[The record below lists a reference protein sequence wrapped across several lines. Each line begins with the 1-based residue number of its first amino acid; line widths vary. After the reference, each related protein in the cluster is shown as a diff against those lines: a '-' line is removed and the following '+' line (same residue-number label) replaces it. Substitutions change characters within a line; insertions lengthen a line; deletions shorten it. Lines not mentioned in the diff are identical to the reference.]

1 MAASIVSRAASQTMD
16 KKFAPNWHCIMGGSL
31 GFEVTLLL
39 LLLLLR
45 YRTAFLS
52 MQMNYFS
59 TGQTSHLHQVVCE
72 KHSLLYMYYGG
83 NVAILLF
90 KY

>member
-1 MAASIVSRAASQTMD
+1 MD

-31 GFEVTLLL
+31 GFEVRSLCLAPFACRCFYDTFATKTLQYETLVPTL
-39 LLLLLR
+39 
-45 YRTAFLS
+45 F
-52 MQMNYFS
+52 
-59 TGQTSHLHQVVCE
+59 QVVCE

-83 NVAILLF
+83 NVAVLLF